1 MINAGARRRD
11 AVNNT
16 LWRWNSSISRKVNK
30 KNQYLFYFKKG
41 GENKI
46 ERYESIVGGVAD
58 DTSGRSTTSYISKGN
73 APLPRVKTYFSI

>member
-30 KNQYLFYFKKG
+30 KNQYLFCLKG

-46 ERYESIVGGVAD
+46 ESYESIALAGGVAD
-58 DTSGRSTTSYISKGN
+58 ALIYK
-73 APLPRVKTYFSI
+73 